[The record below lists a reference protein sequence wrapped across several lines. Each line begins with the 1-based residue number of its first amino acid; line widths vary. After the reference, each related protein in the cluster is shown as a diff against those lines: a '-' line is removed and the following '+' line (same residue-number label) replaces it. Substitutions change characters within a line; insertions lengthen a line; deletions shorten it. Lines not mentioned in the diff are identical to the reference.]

1 MRLRFTTI
9 ALTVTISAIVL
20 SVAHTS
26 PRRAASSRSSK
37 ACCSAAASLPAT
49 ALGSVTFAGGSADV
63 ILNGDTAYAC
73 GASAIGVIDISNPS
87 TPRLLSSFASADLGG
102 NAIVGCFQVGQS
114 LVVPVNTQS
123 AFVYDISD
131 RRNLKSQARFTPA
144 FPFSGYVSF
153 LGNTGWFTTDSFT
166 YNPGPNTISTQ
177 SGYFFSVDFT
187 DPAHPAAL
195 GNLSSDPS
203 QPASST
209 ASPRFGSM
217 TIGGDTAY
225 VLGTTSTGT
234 DTNGGQGAFQIVNI
248 GNPSAPVAQGQIIV
262 PQATVLTS
270 ASVQNNIALV
280 TGNTKSW
287 RNPGVNPRSPGALN
301 FQFTGVL
308 TLSAFDVSDPHNPA
322 LLSTRCTDIAASFGY
337 SMAPLG
343 GGFFAL
349 AVGPPSDDAVTFG
362 ADPRGQILIV
372 DVRDPSNIGLFS
384 MGYVAKLSGLA
395 VNGGTL
401 YAATGDGLS
410 LFQLPDLGG
419 L

>member
-1 MRLRFTTI
+1 LRLRFHAKFAL
-9 ALTVTISAIVL
+9 ALTISVIVL

-26 PRRAASSRSSK
+26 PRRTTIVRSSK

-49 ALGSVTFAGGSADV
+49 PLGNISLSGGSVNV
-63 ILNGDTAYAC
+63 VLNGDTAYAC
-73 GASAIGVIDISNPS
+73 GTGAIGVIDISNPS
-87 TPRLLSSFASADLGG
+87 TPRLLSSFGSADLGG
-102 NAIVGCFQVGQS
+102 SAVDGCFQVGQS

-123 AFVYDISD
+123 GFVYDISD

-144 FPFSGYVSF
+144 FPFSGFVSF

-166 YNPGPNTISTQ
+166 FIQGPNTISTQ

-187 DPAHPAAL
+187 DPTHPAAL

-209 ASPRFGSM
+209 ASPRYGSL

-225 VLGTTSTGT
+225 VLSTTSTGG

-248 GNPSAPVAQGQIIV
+248 SNPSAPAAQGQIIV
-262 PQATVLTS
+262 PQATILTR

-280 TGNTKSW
+280 LGNTKGW
-287 RNPGVNPRSPGALN
+287 RNPGVNPRNPGNLN

-308 TLSAFDVSDPHNPA
+308 TLSAFDVSDPHNPV
-322 LLSTRCTDIAASFGY
+322 LVSTRCSDIATTANSIT
-337 SMAPLG
+337 PLG
-343 GGFFAL
+343 GGFFAV
-349 AVGPPSDDAVTFG
+349 AAAAPSDDAVAFG
-362 ADPRGQILIV
+362 ADPRGQLLLV
-372 DVRDPSNIGLFS
+372 DARDPGNLGLYS
-384 MGYVAKLSGLA
+384 MGFVAKLSDVA
-395 VNGGTL
+395 ANGGTL